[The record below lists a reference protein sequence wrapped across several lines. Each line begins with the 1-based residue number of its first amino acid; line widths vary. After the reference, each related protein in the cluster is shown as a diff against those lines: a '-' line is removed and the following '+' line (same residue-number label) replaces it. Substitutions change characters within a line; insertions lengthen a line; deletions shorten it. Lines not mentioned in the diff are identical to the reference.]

1 MQADS
6 LWVPAVLGSSVII
19 GHQLWPEVPI
29 LVMIS
34 AAAILLTTVFLLVKQ
49 NPETTQQFHQHIRE
63 SAPLKSREL
72 GLFLGAG
79 LLSVGAQ
86 AVFASFS
93 DFIPFTSVS
102 GVLLSM
108 LLAGGI
114 GLSIAGIHPVVTI
127 SIIGPF
133 LTPLEGNPNMIAVLY
148 LCMWSLGTV
157 ASPFSG
163 TNVIIRSQFGAS
175 GGELFRWNIGYVVFM
190 WLAVSVIFIV
200 WNGDVVF

>member
-1 MQADS
+1 MQTDS
-6 LWVPAVLGSSVII
+6 LWIPAVLGSSVII
-19 GHQLWPEVPI
+19 GHQLWPEISI

-34 AAAILLTTVFLLVKQ
+34 AAAILLTSGFLLAKSNQ
-49 NPETTQQFHQHIRE
+49 ETTQQFYQHVRD

-93 DFIPFTSVS
+93 DFHPFTSVS
-102 GVLLSM
+102 GVLLSI
-108 LLAGGI
+108 LLAGGL
-114 GLSIAGIHPVVTI
+114 GLSIVGVHPVVTI

-133 LTPLEGNPNMIAVLY
+133 LLPLEGDPNMIAVFF

-175 GGELFRWNIGYVVFM
+175 GGELFRWNIGYVMFM
-190 WLAVSVIFIV
+190 WLVVSVMFIV